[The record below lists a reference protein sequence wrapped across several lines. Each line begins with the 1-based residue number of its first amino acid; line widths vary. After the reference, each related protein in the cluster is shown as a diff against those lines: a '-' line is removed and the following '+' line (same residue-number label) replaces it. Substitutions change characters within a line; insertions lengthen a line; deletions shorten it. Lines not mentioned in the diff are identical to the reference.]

1 MRMVDTHPAPLVET
15 LVDLLGDFRGAF
27 SQDRVFQRSCS
38 LVLGSS
44 LSFSRKTMTQLLTS
58 LGQVNEDWTAAYRL
72 LSKKRFDPDRVADLT
87 LSATLPHVA
96 ADQPYQLVVDVTH
109 VPRSSLKMPGTSW
122 TRAPGTAAWARGF
135 SRAQRFEN
143 VSWLTPVQEG
153 YSRAIPL
160 KWIHAPSAK
169 AVPTQEDPC
178 REWEAASAA
187 VKWVRKR
194 LDEEGRPDQKILIFA
209 DGAYDVNTLW
219 TNLPPQTTLVVR
231 CSKNR
236 KLFDLPKTKDVTTRG
251 ARRKY
256 GPRTL
261 SPEEMRHE
269 QTAWTT
275 LDIPVR
281 GKSVHLKC
289 RVVGPLLVERAPD
302 RPVFLLLIKG
312 YHGTIA
318 AKKKRK
324 KAKSPQGTVIKHKTR
339 RRRSRPPCQY
349 LVNAVQQDGLWK
361 LPFPVRDLV
370 IGTWHRWE
378 VEVCHREIKTSFG
391 LGEMQ
396 CWSKLG
402 STNSVQF
409 MAWAYSMLVL
419 AGYKSCN
426 GLIGQLGQRAIWWP
440 GAKRWSLTTLLQRYR
455 AELWGLGQ
463 FKPVY
468 PRIPDKRQLIPRCRD
483 TLSNIAIGCARG

>member
-1 MRMVDTHPAPLVET
+1 MRIEDTHRATLVET

-44 LSFSRKTMTQLLTS
+44 ISFARKTMTQLLTS
-58 LGQVNEDWTAAYRL
+58 LGQVDEDWTAAYRL
-72 LSKKRFDPDRVADLT
+72 LSKKRFDPDRIADFT
-87 LSATLPHVA
+87 LNATLPHVPVDA
-96 ADQPYQLVVDVTH
+96 PYQLVVDVTH

-135 SRAQRFEN
+135 ARAQRFEN
-143 VSWLTPVQEG
+143 ISWLTPIQEG

-160 KWIHAPSAK
+160 KWIHAPSEK
-169 AVPTQEDPC
+169 AVPTGDVPC

-187 VKWVRKR
+187 VRWVRER
-194 LDEEGRPDQKILIFA
+194 LDAAGRQGQRLLIFA
-209 DGAYDVNTLW
+209 DGAYDVNALW
-219 TNLPPQTTLVVR
+219 TSLPPQTTLVVR

-236 KLFDLPKTKDVTTRG
+236 KLFDLPKSKGNITRG

-269 QTAWTT
+269 QTAWST

-281 GKSVHLKC
+281 GKNVHLKC
-289 RVVGPLLVERAPD
+289 RVVGPHLVERAPD
-302 RPVFLLLIKG
+302 RPVFLLLVKG
-312 YHGTIA
+312 YHGTRLM
-318 AKKKRK
+318 KRK
-324 KAKSPQGTVIKHKTR
+324 SRQSKSQTKSVTR
-339 RRRSRPPCQY
+339 KPKSRLRRRPPCQY
-349 LVNAVQQDGLWK
+349 LVNAVLEDGQWK
-361 LPFPVRDLV
+361 LPLPLKDLI

-391 LGEMQ
+391 LGDMQ

-409 MAWAYSMLVL
+409 MAWAYAMLVL
-419 AGYKSCN
+419 AGYKAHQ
-426 GLIGQLGQRAIWWP
+426 GLIGQPCPRALWWP
-440 GAKRWSLTTLLQRYR
+440 GAKRWSLSALLQGYR
-455 AELWGLGQ
+455 SELWGIGQ

-468 PRIPDKRQLIPRCRD
+468 PRIPDKRQIIHRCRD
-483 TLSNIAIGCARG
+483 SIGNSALGSVRG